1 MIVAVVLVMVMSLG
15 SLSYAGEAKSD
26 SEDTKVPI
34 LNSISMSINNLNPNE
49 EFSFYADI
57 TDVSDTGID
66 RMELSWIREGTN
78 GEGRNTVSLQ
88 TSGSSESKHSFLPT
102 MYRGNWLMKRSE
114 SL

>member
-1 MIVAVVLVMVMSLG
+1 MKRRKFSLIVAVVLVMVMSLG

-34 LNSISMSINNLNPNE
+34 LNSISMSINDLNPNE

-66 RMELSWIREGTN
+66 RMELS
-78 GEGRNTVSLQ
+78 
-88 TSGSSESKHSFLPT
+88 
-102 MYRGNWLMKRSE
+102 
-114 SL
+114 